1 MYIYMCICL
10 YVYILVFISK
20 CKMLKILFE
29 IWSWSLQLCSQIHSN
44 KLPTFFS
51 FSNLAINGQGLVYI
65 LQRNITIVLDKIILP
80 GLKIMFENC
89 TIPGMLMNILIRIIK
104 NSFLKKYQNDN
115 KISKATKYWRKNKH
129 ISFSRSLVQGM
140 RKSKSN
146 YFLLLN
152 KAVKLIE

>member
-1 MYIYMCICL
+1 
-10 YVYILVFISK
+10 
-20 CKMLKILFE
+20 
-29 IWSWSLQLCSQIHSN
+29 
-44 KLPTFFS
+44 
-51 FSNLAINGQGLVYI
+51 
-65 LQRNITIVLDKIILP
+65 
-80 GLKIMFENC
+80 MFENC